1 MCQLPHHYFCWSL
14 LFEFHRFW
22 LVFFDNIFG
31 ILLLQVLRLHFGL
44 YLKDVILEEPFS
56 DFSVGQCQLTCS
68 MLSTKLP
75 FAFVDGPIIPIH
87 LAVGMA
93 HVVGIATDIIV
104 ATLPIELALTV
115 LLVLDV
121 APLILVAV
129 DLLIIFLPF
138 SFSLLVAVHKV
149 TSVRG
154 ARFPL
159 VLAAAIW

>member
-1 MCQLPHHYFCWSL
+1 
-14 LFEFHRFW
+14 
-22 LVFFDNIFG
+22 
-31 ILLLQVLRLHFGL
+31 
-44 YLKDVILEEPFS
+44 
-56 DFSVGQCQLTCS
+56 

-75 FAFVDGPIIPIH
+75 FAFIDGPIIPIH

-93 HVVGIATDIIV
+93 HVVGIATDVIV

-115 LLVLDV
+115 LLVLGV

-138 SFSLLVAVHKV
+138 SFSLLVAVREV
-149 TSVRG
+149 TSVRS

-159 VLAAAIW
+159 VLSAAIW